1 MDLNNILYFVFLFF
15 GSFLLTYFIVPRI
28 SGVMEYKKILD
39 DPNDRSSHKKAVPN
53 LGGISFYIV
62 LMLSFFFVDK
72 QDQYNTIITILPGL
86 TVLFVLGLK
95 DDLVALSPKTKLGGQ
110 FMAASFLV
118 TQPQFKIYNFH
129 GFLGINEI
137 PEVFAI
143 LISLFLI
150 LAIINAFNLIDG
162 IDGLASIVALII
174 FGSFAASFFYV
185 GNTFLGSICFV
196 MWGSLIAF
204 LRYNLSSDKKIFM
217 GDTGSMILGFV
228 ISLMSLRFID
238 LMNYD
243 NSEFITRK
251 YNVPYILLA
260 ILIVPFFDT
269 IRVFVIRLM
278 NKRGPFSPD
287 RNHIHHL
294 LIDFRA
300 MSHVKASIYIGI
312 CNFLIIVIFTYF
324 ATFFNQWFMFFSAS
338 VLCLGAVIYFFL
350 INKNKEALKVK
361 AKMRKKS

>member
-1 MDLNNILYFVFLFF
+1 MEINALLYYLFLFA
-15 GSFLLTYFIVPRI
+15 GSFTLTYVIVPRI
-28 SGVMEYKKILD
+28 SMVMEYKKILD

-62 LMLSFFFVDK
+62 LMLSFFFIDK

-110 FMAASFLV
+110 FIAASFLV

-137 PEVFAI
+137 PEFVAV
-143 LISLFLI
+143 LISFLLI

-185 GNTFLGSICFV
+185 GNTLLGSICFV
-196 MWGSLIAF
+196 MWGSLLAF
-204 LRYNLSSDKKIFM
+204 LRYNLSSEKKIFM
-217 GDTGSMILGFV
+217 GDTGSMILGFM
-228 ISLMSLRFID
+228 IALMSIRFID

-243 NSEFITRK
+243 SSEFITRK

-269 IRVFVIRLM
+269 LRVFIIRLM

-294 LIDFRA
+294 LIDFRS

-312 CNFLIIVIFTYF
+312 CNFLIVVVFTYF

-350 INKNKEALKVK
+350 INKNKGALKVK